1 MRFTQVNPI
10 KARTQQEQRHFEE
23 PSTRRLDYARK
34 GRGLRDKMAS
44 DLFAAAGVAVSATGE
59 GDMSLLIFYITLAL
73 GVSFLCSILEAVVLS
88 TPQTYVNILQNEGK
102 RTAEMWA
109 HLKDDDSVRPL
120 TAILTLNT
128 IAHTMGAAGVGSQV
142 QQIWGVEVLTAA
154 SAILTL
160 AVLFLSEIIPKTL
173 GAAYWKRL
181 STPSAYL
188 LTWFTKAL
196 FFLIGPIQYLKA
208 ILPKSKNAMV
218 TREDVAAM
226 ADLGEIEGALDTAE
240 EAIIHNLLE
249 LRNVMV
255 DDEMTPRTVV
265 EAFEENHTIAEV
277 LKENTILR
285 FSRIPVY
292 EDHID
297 NIRGL
302 VIRSEILMAASRDE
316 WELQL
321 KDIKKPILKLEL
333 GASIEQALNLFL
345 KEKQQFALVR
355 DEFNGTS
362 GILTMEDVMEKL
374 LGEQIVDELDPVVDM
389 RELARTQANE
399 AEE

>member
-1 MRFTQVNPI
+1 
-10 KARTQQEQRHFEE
+10 
-23 PSTRRLDYARK
+23 
-34 GRGLRDKMAS
+34 MAI
-44 DLFAAAGVAVSATGE
+44 DIIATANVAVNATGE
-59 GDMSLLIFYITLAL
+59 GDMGLLIFYITLAL

-88 TPQTYVNILQNEGK
+88 TPQTYVNILQNEEK
-102 RTAEMWA
+102 RTAGMWA

-154 SAILTL
+154 SALLTL

-188 LTWFTKAL
+188 LTGMTKSM
-196 FFLIGPIQYLKA
+196 FFLIGPIQFLKA

-218 TREDVAAM
+218 TRDDVAAM
-226 ADLGEIEGALDTAE
+226 ADLGEIEGALEEAE
-240 EAIIHNLLE
+240 ETIIHNLLG
-249 LRNVMV
+249 LRDVMIT
-255 DDEMTPRTVV
+255 DEMTPRTVV
-265 EAFEENHTIAEV
+265 SAFDMNQTIQQV
-277 LKENTILR
+277 LDENTILR

-292 EDHID
+292 DENID

-316 WELQL
+316 WDVQL
-321 KDIKKPILKLEL
+321 KDIMKPILKLEQ
-333 GASIEQALNLFL
+333 GGTIEQALDVFL
-345 KEKQQFALVR
+345 TNRQQFALVK
-355 DEFNGTS
+355 DEFGGTS
-362 GILTMEDVMEKL
+362 GILTMEDVMETL
-374 LGEQIVDELDPVVDM
+374 LGKEIVDELDEVEDM
-389 RELARTQANE
+389 RKLARDQAAQTQ
-399 AEE
+399 EE

>member
-1 MRFTQVNPI
+1 M
-10 KARTQQEQRHFEE
+10 RHFEE
-23 PSTRRLDYARK
+23 PTARRVNYAQS
-34 GRGLRDKMAS
+34 GRGLRDNMAS
-44 DLFAAAGVAVSATGE
+44 DLIATVTTTVNATGE
-59 GDMSLLIFYITLAL
+59 GDMTLLVFYITLAL

-102 RTAEMWA
+102 KTAEMWA
-109 HLKDDDSVRPL
+109 HLKGDDSVRPL

-188 LTWFTKAL
+188 LTWFTKSM
-196 FFLIGPIQYLKA
+196 FWLIGPIQFIKSV
-208 ILPKSKNAMV
+208 LPKSKNAMV
-218 TREDVAAM
+218 TRDDVAAM
-226 ADLGEIEGALDTAE
+226 ADLGETEGTLDETE

-255 DDEMTPRTVV
+255 EDEMTPRTVV
-265 EAFEENHTIAEV
+265 AAFDMNKTIKQV
-277 LKENTILR
+277 LDENTILR

-292 EDHID
+292 EESID
-297 NIRGL
+297 SVRGL

-316 WELQL
+316 WDVKL
-321 KDIKKPILKLEL
+321 KDIMKPILKLEL
-333 GASIEQALNLFL
+333 GSTIDQALDVFL
-345 KEKQQFALVR
+345 SNRQQFALVR
-355 DEFNGTS
+355 DEFGGTS
-362 GILTMEDVMEKL
+362 GILTMEDVMENL
-374 LGEQIVDELDPVVDM
+374 LGKEIVDELDPVEDM
-389 RELARTQANE
+389 RELAREQAAQ